1 MPAILGY
8 HHLSLSV
15 SGLATSAEWY
25 RAALGFE
32 VVAEVEG
39 AGFRRLRLQAPE
51 SGVTLALTV
60 HDERPDDAFDERR
73 AGMDHVAF
81 HVGQVNDVY
90 ALKDRFADLGIEHSE
105 VKTRPGGGAM
115 ITLRDPDNI
124 QVEVFGDAAD

>member
-15 SGLATSAEWY
+15 SDLATSAEWY

-39 AGFRRLRLQAPE
+39 AGFRRLRLQALE
-51 SGVTLALTV
+51 TGVTLTLTV
-60 HDERPDDAFDERR
+60 HAKRPADAFDERR

-81 HVGQVNDVY
+81 HVGEVADVHV
-90 ALKDRFADLGIEHSE
+90 LKDQFVDLGIGHSE
-105 VKTRPGGGAM
+105 VKTRA
-115 ITLRDPDNI
+115 
-124 QVEVFGDAAD
+124 EVAP